1 MKSDNT
7 LIKYLVLLS
16 VTLTLYGVANAS
28 ESEKSAISLGCF
40 VSDESESIP
49 KESIE
54 FLTNRMQRAI
64 VADGFADNQ
73 ATGRF
78 ALVAKYNV
86 LEKDIVPTTPP
97 RISQKLELS
106 FVVVDLIE
114 NKIYGGCD
122 MTVSGIGT
130 NETKAFS
137 AAFQKVS
144 VQNRQIKTLLSEA
157 KEKILDYYTNSCPQ
171 IQTEAKTLAST
182 GQFDKAIFSLMSV
195 PPVCTECYNSCQ
207 QLASEIYQQ
216 KIDAECSRMLAQAK
230 SKWAASQ
237 SGATATEVAEIISQ
251 IDPRSSNYPAVVEF
265 RTSVSVKLAADAKR
279 EWEFRM
285 KKYEDNQQ
293 FKRSI
298 VDACRAVG
306 VTFAKNFQLPQIN
319 FFKRF

>member
-1 MKSDNT
+1 MKHFIT
-7 LIKYLVLLS
+7 AIIFLLLS
-16 VTLTLYGVANAS
+16 ATTFGADNDY
-28 ESEKSAISLGCF
+28 ISLGAF
-40 VSDESESIP
+40 VSNDPVSIP
-49 KESIE
+49 VEAASLLKA
-54 FLTNRMQRAI
+54 RMQRII

-73 ATGRF
+73 TTGRF
-78 ALVAKYNV
+78 ALVAKCDV

-114 NKIYGGCD
+114 NKVYGGCD

-144 VQNRQIKTLLSEA
+144 PQNQQIKKLLSVA
-157 KEKILDYYTNSCPQ
+157 KEKIFNYYTNSCPQ
-171 IQTEAKTLAST
+171 IQTQARTLAST

-195 PPVCTECYNSCQ
+195 PAVCTECYNSCQ

-216 KIDAECSRMLAQAK
+216 KIDAECSRLLAQAK
-230 SKWAASQ
+230 SKWSASQ
-237 SGATATEVAEIISQ
+237 SGVAAIEVAEIISQ
-251 IDPRSSNYPAVVEF
+251 IDPRFSGYPAVVEF
-265 RTSVSVKLAADAKR
+265 RDSVTAKLAADAKL
-279 EWEFRM
+279 EWEFQM

-293 FKRSI
+293 FRRSI

>member
-1 MKSDNT
+1 MKH
-7 LIKYLVLLS
+7 LITAIISLF
-16 VTLTLYGVANAS
+16 LTANALG
-28 ESEKSAISLGCF
+28 ADNDYISLGAF
-40 VSDESESIP
+40 VSNAPASIP
-49 KESIE
+49 EEAASLLKS
-54 FLTNRMQRAI
+54 RMQRVIA
-64 VADGFADNQ
+64 ADGFADNQ
-73 ATGRF
+73 APGRF
-78 ALVAKYNV
+78 ALVAKCDV
-86 LEKDIVPTTPP
+86 LEKDIAPTTPP

-114 NKIYGGCD
+114 NKVYGGCD

-144 VQNRQIKTLLSEA
+144 VQNRQIKTLLSES

>member
-1 MKSDNT
+1 MKH
-7 LIKYLVLLS
+7 LITAIISLL
-16 VTLTLYGVANAS
+16 LTANALG
-28 ESEKSAISLGCF
+28 ADNDYISLGAF
-40 VSDESESIP
+40 VSNDPATIP
-49 KESIE
+49 AEAASLLKS
-54 FLTNRMQRAI
+54 RMQRAV
-64 VADGFADNQ
+64 VADGFSDNQ
-73 ATGRF
+73 TTGRF
-78 ALVAKYNV
+78 ALVAKCDV

-97 RISQKLELS
+97 RISKKLELS

-114 NKIYGGCD
+114 NKVYGGCD

-137 AAFQKVS
+137 TAFQKVS
-144 VQNRQIKTLLSEA
+144 PQNQQIKKLLSEA
-157 KEKILDYYTNSCPQ
+157 KEKIMDYYTNSCPQ

-207 QLASEIYQQ
+207 QLASEIYQR
-216 KIDAECSRMLAQAK
+216 KIDAECSHLLEQAK

-237 SGATATEVAEIISQ
+237 SGATAIEVAEIISQ
-251 IDPRSSNYPAVVEF
+251 IDPRSSGYPAVVEF
-265 RTSVSVKLAADAKR
+265 RTSVSAKLAADTKR

>member
-1 MKSDNT
+1 MKH
-7 LIKYLVLLS
+7 LITAIISLF
-16 VTLTLYGVANAS
+16 LTANALG
-28 ESEKSAISLGCF
+28 ADNDYISLGAF
-40 VSDESESIP
+40 VSNDPASIP
-49 KESIE
+49 EEAASLLKS
-54 FLTNRMQRAI
+54 RMQRVIA
-64 VADGFADNQ
+64 ADGFADNQ
-73 ATGRF
+73 APGRF
-78 ALVAKYNV
+78 ALVAKCDV
-86 LEKDIVPTTPP
+86 LEKDIAPTTPP

-114 NKIYGGCD
+114 NKVYGGCD

-157 KEKILDYYTNSCPQ
+157 KEKILYYYTNSCPQ

-216 KIDAECSRMLAQAK
+216 KIDTECSRMLAQAK

-237 SGATATEVAEIISQ
+237 SGATAIEVAEIISQ
-251 IDPRSSNYPAVVEF
+251 IDPRSSGYPAVVEF

>member
-1 MKSDNT
+1 MKH
-7 LIKYLVLLS
+7 LI
-16 VTLTLYGVANAS
+16 TAI
-28 ESEKSAISLGCF
+28 ISLFLTANVLGADNDYISLEAF
-40 VSDESESIP
+40 VSNAPASIP
-49 KESIE
+49 EEAASLLKS
-54 FLTNRMQRAI
+54 RMQRVIA
-64 VADGFADNQ
+64 ADGFADNQ
-73 ATGRF
+73 APERF
-78 ALVAKYNV
+78 ALVAKCDV

-114 NKIYGGCD
+114 NKVYGGCD

-157 KEKILDYYTNSCPQ
+157 KEKILDYYTNSCQQ
-171 IQTEAKTLAST
+171 IQTEAKTLALT

-216 KIDAECSRMLAQAK
+216 KIDTECSRMLAQAK

-237 SGATATEVAEIISQ
+237 SDATAIEVAEIISQ
-251 IDPRSSNYPAVVEF
+251 IDPRSSGYPAVVEF

>member
-1 MKSDNT
+1 MKH
-7 LIKYLVLLS
+7 LITAIISLF
-16 VTLTLYGVANAS
+16 LTANALG
-28 ESEKSAISLGCF
+28 ADNDYISLGAF
-40 VSDESESIP
+40 VSNDPASIP
-49 KESIE
+49 EEAASLLKS
-54 FLTNRMQRAI
+54 RMQRVIA
-64 VADGFADNQ
+64 ADGFADNQ
-73 ATGRF
+73 APGRF
-78 ALVAKYNV
+78 ALVAKCDV
-86 LEKDIVPTTPP
+86 LEKDIAPTTPP

-114 NKIYGGCD
+114 NKVYGGCD

-216 KIDAECSRMLAQAK
+216 KIDTECSRMLAQAK

-237 SGATATEVAEIISQ
+237 SGATAIEVAEIISQ
-251 IDPRSSNYPAVVEF
+251 IDPRSSGYPAVVEF

>member
-1 MKSDNT
+1 MKH
-7 LIKYLVLLS
+7 LITAIISLF
-16 VTLTLYGVANAS
+16 LTANALG
-28 ESEKSAISLGCF
+28 ADNDYISLGAF
-40 VSDESESIP
+40 VSNDAASIP
-49 KESIE
+49 EEAASLLKS
-54 FLTNRMQRAI
+54 RMQRVIA
-64 VADGFADNQ
+64 ADGFADNQ
-73 ATGRF
+73 APGRF
-78 ALVAKYNV
+78 ALVAKCDV
-86 LEKDIVPTTPP
+86 LEKDIAPTTPP

-114 NKIYGGCD
+114 NKVYGGCD
-122 MTVSGIGT
+122 MTVSGVGT

-207 QLASEIYQQ
+207 QLASEIYQR
-216 KIDAECSRMLAQAK
+216 KIDAEGSRLLAQAK

-237 SGATATEVAEIISQ
+237 SGATAIEVAEIISQ
-251 IDPRSSNYPAVVEF
+251 IDPRSSGYPAVVEF
-265 RTSVSVKLAADAKR
+265 RTSVSAKLAADTKR

>member
-1 MKSDNT
+1 MKHIITAIIS
-7 LIKYLVLLS
+7 LF
-16 VTLTLYGVANAS
+16 LTANALG
-28 ESEKSAISLGCF
+28 ADNDYISLGAF
-40 VSDESESIP
+40 VSNATASIP
-49 KESIE
+49 EEAASLLKS
-54 FLTNRMQRAI
+54 RMQRVIA
-64 VADGFADNQ
+64 ADGFADNQ
-73 ATGRF
+73 APGRF
-78 ALVAKYNV
+78 ALVAKCDV

-114 NKIYGGCD
+114 NKVYGGCD

>member
-1 MKSDNT
+1 MKH
-7 LIKYLVLLS
+7 LITAIISLF
-16 VTLTLYGVANAS
+16 LTANALG
-28 ESEKSAISLGCF
+28 ADNDYISLGAF
-40 VSDESESIP
+40 VSNDAASIP
-49 KESIE
+49 EEAASLLKS
-54 FLTNRMQRAI
+54 RMQRVIA
-64 VADGFADNQ
+64 ADGFADNQ
-73 ATGRF
+73 APGRF
-78 ALVAKYNV
+78 ALVAKCDV
-86 LEKDIVPTTPP
+86 LEKDIAPTTPP

-114 NKIYGGCD
+114 NKVYGGCD

-207 QLASEIYQQ
+207 QLASEIYQR
-216 KIDAECSRMLAQAK
+216 KIDAEGSRLLAQAK

-237 SGATATEVAEIISQ
+237 SGATAIEVAEIISQ
-251 IDPRSSNYPAVVEF
+251 IDPRSSGYPAVVEF
-265 RTSVSVKLAADAKR
+265 RTSVSAKLAADTKR

>member
-1 MKSDNT
+1 MKHIITAIISLFLTANVLGADND
-7 LIKYLVLLS
+7 Y
-16 VTLTLYGVANAS
+16 
-28 ESEKSAISLGCF
+28 ISLGAF
-40 VSDESESIP
+40 VSNAPASIP
-49 KESIE
+49 EEAASLLKS
-54 FLTNRMQRAI
+54 RMQRVIA
-64 VADGFADNQ
+64 ADGFADNQ
-73 ATGRF
+73 APGRF
-78 ALVAKYNV
+78 ALVAKCDV
-86 LEKDIVPTTPP
+86 LEKDIAPTTPP

-114 NKIYGGCD
+114 NKVYGGCD

-237 SGATATEVAEIISQ
+237 SGATATEVTEIISQ

>member
-1 MKSDNT
+1 MKH
-7 LIKYLVLLS
+7 LITAIISLF
-16 VTLTLYGVANAS
+16 LTANALG
-28 ESEKSAISLGCF
+28 ADNDYISLGAF
-40 VSDESESIP
+40 VSNDPASIP
-49 KESIE
+49 EEAASLLKS
-54 FLTNRMQRAI
+54 RMQRVIA
-64 VADGFADNQ
+64 ADGFADNQ
-73 ATGRF
+73 APGRF
-78 ALVAKYNV
+78 ALVAKCDV
-86 LEKDIVPTTPP
+86 LEKDIAPTTPP

-114 NKIYGGCD
+114 NKVYGGCD

-207 QLASEIYQQ
+207 QHASEIYQQ
-216 KIDAECSRMLAQAK
+216 KIDTECSRMLAQAK

-237 SGATATEVAEIISQ
+237 SGATAIEVAEIISQ
-251 IDPRSSNYPAVVEF
+251 IDPRSSGYPAVVEF

>member
-1 MKSDNT
+1 MKH
-7 LIKYLVLLS
+7 LITAIISLF
-16 VTLTLYGVANAS
+16 LTANALG
-28 ESEKSAISLGCF
+28 ADNDYISLGAF
-40 VSDESESIP
+40 VSNDPASIP
-49 KESIE
+49 EEAASLLKS
-54 FLTNRMQRAI
+54 RMQRVIA
-64 VADGFADNQ
+64 ADGFADNQ
-73 ATGRF
+73 APGRF
-78 ALVAKYNV
+78 ALVAKCDV
-86 LEKDIVPTTPP
+86 LEKDIAPTTPP

-114 NKIYGGCD
+114 NKVYGGCD

-216 KIDAECSRMLAQAK
+216 KIDTECSRMLAQAK

-237 SGATATEVAEIISQ
+237 SGATAIEVAEIISQ
-251 IDPRSSNYPAVVEF
+251 IDPRSSGYPAVVEF
-265 RTSVSVKLAADAKR
+265 RTSASVKLAADAKR